1 MAHINFISDLKEVIT
16 QKLSRLGHPPA
27 PEEDIDTLLIRDL
40 LTWRGEYHQLLNGL

>member
-1 MAHINFISDLKEVIT
+1 VAHINFISDLKEVIT

-27 PEEDIDTLLIRDL
+27 SEEDIDTLLIRL